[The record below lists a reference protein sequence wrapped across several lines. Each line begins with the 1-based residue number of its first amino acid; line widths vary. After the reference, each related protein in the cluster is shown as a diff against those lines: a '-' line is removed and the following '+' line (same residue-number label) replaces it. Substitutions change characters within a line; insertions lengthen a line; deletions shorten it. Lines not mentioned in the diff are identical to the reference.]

1 MTEIYRSKEDSG
13 HMTGLKVEI
22 KLLTTLVKENYD
34 KLMALRHAEQSTEA
48 EARYQ
53 SVSGDGSHP
62 TVHNPHV
69 DDSTFPSDPI
79 DVSNAF
85 EPPTRQSSSPTP
97 NASDSDHGGSS
108 SEDGD
113 DNDGISSTKSQN
125 DHGDTGP
132 KDITLDANGIISGSS
147 SKPQVSYNHSSDP
160 VVHRES
166 DLLLQMVPYRPR
178 RPHPIR
184 SDYLLAGGQ
193 DRDNG
198 TENTTEEA
206 TKSVRLL
213 LDRWTTTGSAPI
225 SNILDEEAA
234 KEKLE
239 ASVERS

>member
-1 MTEIYRSKEDSG
+1 MTD
-13 HMTGLKVEI
+13 LKVEI

-62 TVHNPHV
+62 KEHNPHV
-69 DDSTFPSDPI
+69 DNSTFPSDPVEI
-79 DVSNAF
+79 SNAF
-85 EPPTRQSSSPTP
+85 EPPTIWSSSPTP
-97 NASDSDHGGSS
+97 NVSESDHGDSN

-113 DNDGISSTKSQN
+113 DNDAASSTKSQN

-132 KDITLDANGIISGSS
+132 KDITLDAKGIISGSS
-147 SKPQVSYNHSSDP
+147 SKSRLSYNDSSDP

-178 RPHPIR
+178 RPDPIR
-184 SDYLLAGGQ
+184 SNYLLAGGQ
-193 DRDNG
+193 DTDND
-198 TENTTEEA
+198 TKNTTEEA

-225 SNILDEEAA
+225 SNTLDEEAA
-234 KEKLE
+234 KEKHE
-239 ASVERS
+239 ASVEMR